1 MIDQERVE
9 HWDRQARHFESRV
22 HFNKLCGL
30 RVDRWDD
37 QQVDMFLPHA
47 QMLCNSTDG
56 FHGGVVAALADTC
69 GTAAALAAV
78 GAEGFIATVSM
89 HISYLAAANTDLTAS
104 GVCIKPGKRIQVTEV
119 RISDAAGT
127 LVAHAVVTS
136 SLGRSSSSK
145 DAE

>member
-1 MIDQERVE
+1 MDARVE
-9 HWDRQARHFESRV
+9 RWNQQARHFESKV
-22 HFNKLCGL
+22 HFNKLCGV
-30 RVDRWDD
+30 RVERWDD
-37 QQVDMFLPHA
+37 RQVDMVLPHA
-47 QMLCNSTDG
+47 EILCNSTDG

-127 LVAHAVVTS
+127 AVAHAVVTS